1 MLFLVRQYRN
11 LHTYLHKA
19 GSLFFYAC
27 SMTLI
32 TLLVGL
38 RPLLGPAACRYE
50 IGCTQFAV
58 IQLESLPLH
67 KALWAI
73 GCRIFSCNPFLWRT
87 KDYA

>member
-1 MLFLVRQYRN
+1 MQHHN
-11 LHTYLHKA
+11 SHSYLHKI
-19 GSLFFYAC
+19 GLLLNRIC
-27 SMTLI
+27 SAILI
-32 TLLVGL
+32 TVLVGL

-58 IQLESLPLH
+58 IQLQNLPLH

-73 GCRIFSCNPFLWRT
+73 GCRVVSCNPFLRRM